1 MEDPRNIR
9 WVIDCTLGIKAME
22 RVGDHACSIA
32 RNLIFSV
39 TGKDVRHM
47 NIANLPAD

>member
-1 MEDPRNIR
+1 
-9 WVIDCTLGIKAME
+9 ME

-39 TGKDVRHM
+39 TGKDVRHV
-47 NIANLPAD
+47 NIANLPVD